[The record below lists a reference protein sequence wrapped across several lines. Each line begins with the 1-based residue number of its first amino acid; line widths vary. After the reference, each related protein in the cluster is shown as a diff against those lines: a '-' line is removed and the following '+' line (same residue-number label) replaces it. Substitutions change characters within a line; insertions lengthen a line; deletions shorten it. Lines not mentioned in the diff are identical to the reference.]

1 MMNIIQTNFKTKFG
15 PLAFV
20 ILGSISNPSAQAS
33 EFNFIQLHGMQATYG
48 DIPGFDLRGAEIRG
62 GFGWNQLFTEF
73 RYRNLDDRSGDRK
86 LEDERW
92 NISVGYAWPLTANL
106 SVDMRANYGSIKLE
120 GHGPDEYFI
129 SKPKYEG
136 LSSYLHYSY
145 SANINLY
152 GGLEWQNLPENADQ
166 KAYHL
171 GAMYQFE
178 VITLGAEY
186 TKYSD
191 TDAISLF
198 ARYQF

>member
-1 MMNIIQTNFKTKFG
+1 MRNFLHTYKTQLTSIALVVWGGTLSTTVLASDFNYIQ
-15 PLAFV
+15 V
-20 ILGSISNPSAQAS
+20 
-33 EFNFIQLHGMQATYG
+33 HGMQATYG
-48 DIPGFDLRGAEIRG
+48 DIPGFDLRGAEIRA
-62 GFGWNQLFTEF
+62 GFGRNRLFTEF
-73 RYRNLDDRSGDRK
+73 RYRNLDDKSGQRK

-92 NISVGYAWPLTANL
+92 NISLGYAWPVSSSMKIDL
-106 SVDMRANYGSIKLE
+106 RANYGSIKLE
-120 GHGPDEYFI
+120 GSGPNEYAI

-136 LSSYLHYSY
+136 LSSYIHYAVSD
-145 SANINLY
+145 SVKLY

-171 GAMYQFE
+171 GARYQFG
-178 VITLGAEY
+178 VVSVGAEY